1 MSDDI
6 KSGML
11 SEGDAADRRANESLE
26 NVPAAST
33 GEGDTSSARDRAD
46 PAAASPALPAA
57 DADIEHVSRTATSPS
72 VEAEPEDDPQ
82 SPGKA
87 P

>member
-11 SEGDAADRRANESLE
+11 SEGDANVRGADESFE
-26 NVPAAST
+26 GVPATRT
-33 GEGDTSSARDRAD
+33 GEGDTSRARDRAD
-46 PAAASPALPAA
+46 ETAVSPAPAA
-57 DADIEHVSRTATSPS
+57 DTDVEHVSRTATSPS

-87 P
+87 L